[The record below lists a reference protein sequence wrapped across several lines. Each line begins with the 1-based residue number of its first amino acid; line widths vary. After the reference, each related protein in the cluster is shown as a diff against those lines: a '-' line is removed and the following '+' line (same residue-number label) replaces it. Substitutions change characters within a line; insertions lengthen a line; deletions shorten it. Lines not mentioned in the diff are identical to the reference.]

1 MPPPRAGPSSS
12 SSRSCCARRILAA
25 RITSS
30 DGPSMRTRLTRPR
43 TPWIEASS
51 SATSPSAHRPLL
63 RAPPRSRSAP
73 TDPRARARIE
83 SSRRAPRPTQALP
96 AKSWVRGSPPR
107 GDAARGRR
115 GRGRGAAAAAE
126 EEEEEEAS
134 RWPRRRCRAP
144 AGEERLRRA
153 GPSTPRA
160 EREVIPGPVPAT
172 APPSPTP
179 PSLSFAPSAGR
190 PLPHPPQACRGSPPG
205 GGRAL
210 VLAGGGRFGVRFG
223 CRGVGCKWAGHSLRE
238 RRPPRDLDPED
249 HRSRTGILE
258 PSGTAKSPT
267 VAEPVH
273 FGAA

>member
-115 GRGRGAAAAAE
+115 GRGRGAAAAAAA

-160 EREVIPGPVPAT
+160 EREVIPGPAPAT

-179 PSLSFAPSAGR
+179 PLPLFR
-190 PLPHPPQACRGSPPG
+190 PLSGSAPAASTPGLSGLASGRGTSARSC
-205 GGRAL
+205 GGR
-210 VLAGGGRFGVRFG
+210 
-223 CRGVGCKWAGHSLRE
+223 E
-238 RRPPRDLDPED
+238 NPESD
-249 HRSRTGILE
+249 S
-258 PSGTAKSPT
+258 A
-267 VAEPVH
+267 VAEWVANGQGTVSVNGGPPETLTPRTIALARVS
-273 FGAA
+273 